1 MYDSKI
7 ITMNLNQMEQIEN
20 SLQELEDKVI
30 TDLQS
35 AILANGKIKAG
46 QRALYKF
53 DMNVISEL
61 RKLKTTLERISFS

>member
-61 RKLKTTLERISFS
+61 RKLKTTLERISFR